1 MILFRNN
8 QYKFERGR
16 GYDSELM
23 RNLPYLIIWKPDGD
37 RYQRAVLDIQFEN
50 LSEADAFIVKFKDS
64 TEGIDILCN
73 EDLFK
78 HLLDASTVMAPVL
91 KKRLED
97 RITRLI

>member
-1 MILFRNN
+1 MILFRKN

-23 RNLPYLIIWKPDGD
+23 EKVPYLIIWKPDSE
-37 RYQRAVLDIQFEN
+37 RYERSILDIQFE
-50 LSEADAFIVKFKDS
+50 LPAEADAFIVRFKDL
-64 TEGIDILCN
+64 TEGIDILCD

-78 HLLDASTVMAPVL
+78 YLLDASIVMAPFL